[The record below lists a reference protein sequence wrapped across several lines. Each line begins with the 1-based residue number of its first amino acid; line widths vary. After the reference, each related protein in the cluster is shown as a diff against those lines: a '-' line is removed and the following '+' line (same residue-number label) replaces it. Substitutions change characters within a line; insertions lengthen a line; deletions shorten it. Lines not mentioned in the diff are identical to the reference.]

1 MSLRWATVNS
11 FAGNFSS
18 PALTSYRLCPVCG
31 SMGYRVMH
39 EFSDFQFFT
48 DSIYSP
54 KRINIR
60 QNQCLNCFTLYLNPC
75 YTGFAYQVLFK
86 EAGQSYVSDGSNR
99 HQEQIEW
106 LRDRKLLKGEVRAM
120 DIGCYDGRFL
130 AQMPENISK
139 IGVDIDRGAIDRGR
153 QKFAGAN
160 IEFICGDF
168 ETFQNNKPPDIIT
181 MFHVLEHLP
190 RPLSVLSNLRK
201 TSKDSTK
208 LIVEVPILENSETN
222 DINGFFSV
230 QHMIHFSRSSLKNCF
245 SQAGWRIL
253 EIDEQPGYN
262 GCRIIATPSRATT
275 KIEVNAHDIFLSLQY
290 LASWYKG
297 LGEVELKL
305 ETCNKINQ
313 FIIWGGGLHTEFLYQ
328 TTSFF
333 HVNPARKYLIVDS
346 DNVKHGKSWRGI
358 YIMHPRALS
367 GLNWEGKKLIISS
380 YGSQKG
386 IENAAIEMGVPLACI
401 VKLYDEVL
409 VY

>member
-1 MSLRWATVNS
+1 MSLKWATVNS
-11 FAGNFSS
+11 FVGNFSS

-31 SMGYRVMH
+31 SMEYRVVL
-39 EFSDFQFFT
+39 EFGDFQFFS
-48 DSIYSP
+48 DSIYNP
-54 KRINIR
+54 KRVNIR

-75 YTGFAYQVLFK
+75 YSGFAYEVLFE

-106 LRDRKLLKGEVRAM
+106 LRSKGLLRDEVRVM
-120 DIGCYDGRFL
+120 DVGCYDGRFL
-130 AQMPENISK
+130 AKMPGNISK
-139 IGVDIDRGAIDRGR
+139 IGVDIDRGAIDNGE

-168 ETFQNNKPPDIIT
+168 ETFQNNKQPDIIT

-190 RPLSVLSNLRK
+190 KPLSVLSNLRN

-230 QHMIHFSRSSLKNCF
+230 QHMTHFSRASLKNCF
-245 SQAGWRIL
+245 KQAGWKIL
-253 EIDEQPGYN
+253 EWDEQPGYN
-262 GCRIIATPSRATT
+262 GCRIIATPSSTAAE
-275 KIEVNAHDIFLSLQY
+275 IEINAHDFFLSLQY
-290 LASWYKG
+290 LATWYKG

-333 HVNPARKYLIVDS
+333 RANPARQYLIVDS
-346 DNVKHGKSWRGI
+346 DTMKHGKSWRGI
-358 YIMHPRALS
+358 QIMHPSLLS
-367 GLNWEGKKLIISS
+367 GLNWTGTKLIISS

-386 IENAAIEMGVPLACI
+386 IENAAIEMGVPPECI
-401 VKLYDEVL
+401 VKLYDKVR

>member
-1 MSLRWATVNS
+1 MSLEWATVNS

-31 SMGYRVMH
+31 SMGYRVML

-48 DSIYSP
+48 DSISSP

-75 YTGFAYQVLFK
+75 YTGYAYQVLFE

-130 AQMPENISK
+130 AQMPGNISK

-153 QKFAGAN
+153 QKFAEAN

-168 ETFQNNKPPDIIT
+168 ESFQNSNPPDIIT

-190 RPLSVLSNLRK
+190 KPLSVLTNLRK

-208 LIVEVPILENSETN
+208 LIVEVPILENSDTN

-230 QHMIHFSRSSLKNCF
+230 QHMTHFSRSSLKNCF
-245 SQAGWRIL
+245 SQAGWQIL
-253 EIDEQPGYN
+253 EMDEQPGYN
-262 GCRIIATPSRATT
+262 GCRIIATPSSA
-275 KIEVNAHDIFLSLQY
+275 KIETEVNAHDIFLSLQY
-290 LASWYKG
+290 LSTWYKG
-297 LGEVELKL
+297 LIEVELKL
-305 ETCNKINQ
+305 ETYNKINQ

-333 HVNPARKYLIVDS
+333 HMNPARQYLIVDS
-346 DNVKHGKSWRGI
+346 DNMKQGKSWRGI
-358 YIMHPRALS
+358 YIMHPSVLS
-367 GLNWEGKKLIISS
+367 GLNWQGKKLIISS

-386 IENAAIEMGVPLACI
+386 IENAAIKMGVPPECI
-401 VKLYDEVL
+401 VRLYDEVR